1 MTAGPRG
8 STRRQPTGLSL
19 ALAAIMASVGLP
31 AAPLAAQQ
39 AGVDIQRYRYE
50 ITLPDTGRHIAVA
63 ATIEFA
69 RDRAVSEL
77 RLDLLAPMRVSR
89 ARRGCGAAP
98 ATAPFSQDSQA
109 VVVTLGAATTGL
121 NCVHLEYA
129 GAPADGLVISTDSA
143 GRWRAFGDNWPNRAR
158 HWLASIDHPS
168 DKALVEFSVLAPAG
182 LSVVANGILVESS
195 LADSTATDE
204 SRSGGSRTGGAA
216 RPDSAARA
224 RTTWK
229 TLFPIPTYLMVIA
242 AAPLEL
248 HALGLTACGLG
259 GVERCVPQQVFTAPE
274 QARYMPG
281 NFKFAD
287 DIVRFFART
296 VGPFPY
302 AQLAH
307 LQSSTRFGGMENAG
321 AIFYADRLFREPNG
335 VSVGLIAH
343 ETAHQWFGDA
353 VTEREWAHLWLSEGF
368 ATYFAALYTEYGTG
382 PEAFRTEMADMRGA
396 IIGDDVVAQR
406 PVLDT
411 AQTELMAL
419 LNTNSYQ
426 KGGFVLHMLR
436 SEVGDS
442 AFFRGI
448 RAYWAAHRHGNA
460 LTPDLRAAVEQA
472 AGRELG
478 WFFDQ
483 WLTRPGYAEL
493 TTGWTHDPVSGQ
505 VALTVDQGARFGA
518 FRFTLRVAV
527 DGADGDITLVRVEV
541 PAEPTARVVLP
552 GRWSTTPRAVRV
564 DPYNELLASFAT
576 TP

>member
-1 MTAGPRG
+1 MARI
-8 STRRQPTGLSL
+8 RRLL
-19 ALAAIMASVGLP
+19 LRAAMGVAAPIVGLGLVSP
-31 AAPLAAQQ
+31 PLESQQ
-39 AGVDIQRYRYE
+39 PGVDVQRYRYE
-50 ITLPDTGRHIAVA
+50 LTLPDTGRHVEVA

-69 RDRAVSEL
+69 RDRAVNEL
-77 RLDLLAPMRVSR
+77 RLDLLAPMRVTR
-89 ARRGCGAAP
+89 ARRGCGTNP
-98 ATAPFSQDSQA
+98 ATARFTQDSQTVSIA
-109 VVVTLGAATTGL
+109 LAAAPSATGL
-121 NCVHLEYA
+121 NCVHLEYE
-129 GAPADGLVISTDSA
+129 GAPTDGLVIGTDSA

-158 HWLASIDHPS
+158 HWLASNDHPS
-168 DKALVEFSVLAPAG
+168 DKALVEFSVVAPAT
-182 LSVVANGILVESS
+182 LRVVANGIQVESD
-195 LADSTATDE
+195 LVDE
-204 SRSGGSRTGGAA
+204 GA
-216 RPDSAARA
+216 SAPRA

-242 AAPLEL
+242 AAPLERY
-248 HALGLTACGLG
+248 ALGLTACGLG
-259 GVERCVPQQVFTAPE
+259 GVERCVPQQVYTAPE
-274 QARYMPG
+274 QARFMPG

-287 DIVRFFART
+287 DIVRYFART

-321 AIFYADRLFREPNG
+321 AIFYADRLFRQPNG

-382 PEAFRTEMADMRGA
+382 PDAFRAEMAEMRA
-396 IIGDDVVAQR
+396 SIIGAAVVVER
-406 PVLDT
+406 PVIDT
-411 AQTELMAL
+411 AQTNLMAL

-436 SEVGDS
+436 AEVGDS

-448 RAYWAAHRHGNA
+448 RSYWSTNKHANA
-460 LTPDLRAAVEQA
+460 LTTDLRAAVEQA

-483 WLTRPGYAEL
+483 WLTRPGFAEV
-493 TTGWTHDPVSGQ
+493 TTRWTHDPVSGQ
-505 VALTVDQGARFGA
+505 VTLSVQQGERFGA
-518 FRFTLRVAV
+518 YRFALRVAV
-527 DGADGDITLVRVEV
+527 DGADGDTTLVRVEV
-541 PAEPTARVVLP
+541 PAEPSSSVVLP
-552 GRWSTTPRAVRV
+552 GRWSTAPRALRL
-564 DPYNELLASFAT
+564 DPYHELLASFAL

>member
-1 MTAGPRG
+1 MARI
-8 STRRQPTGLSL
+8 RRLL
-19 ALAAIMASVGLP
+19 LRAAMGVAAPIVGLGLVSP
-31 AAPLAAQQ
+31 PLESQQ
-39 AGVDIQRYRYE
+39 PGVDVQRYRYE
-50 ITLPDTGRHIAVA
+50 LTLPDTGRHVEVA

-69 RDRAVSEL
+69 RDRAVNEL
-77 RLDLLAPMRVSR
+77 RLDLLAPMRVTR
-89 ARRGCGAAP
+89 ARRGCGTNP
-98 ATAPFSQDSQA
+98 ATARFTQDSQTVSIA
-109 VVVTLGAATTGL
+109 LAAAPSATGL
-121 NCVHLEYA
+121 NCVHLEYE
-129 GAPADGLVISTDSA
+129 GAPTDGLVIGTDSA

-158 HWLASIDHPS
+158 HWLASNDHPS
-168 DKALVEFSVLAPAG
+168 DKALVEFSVVAPAT
-182 LSVVANGILVESS
+182 LRVVANGIQVES
-195 LADSTATDE
+195 DPVDE
-204 SRSGGSRTGGAA
+204 GA
-216 RPDSAARA
+216 SAPRA

-242 AAPLEL
+242 AAPLERY
-248 HALGLTACGLG
+248 ALGLTACGLG
-259 GVERCVPQQVFTAPE
+259 GVERCVPQQVYTAPE
-274 QARYMPG
+274 QARFMPG

-287 DIVRFFART
+287 DIVRYFART

-321 AIFYADRLFREPNG
+321 AIFYADRLFRQPNG

-382 PEAFRTEMADMRGA
+382 PDAFRAEMAEMRA
-396 IIGDDVVAQR
+396 SIIGAAVVVER
-406 PVLDT
+406 PVIDT
-411 AQTELMAL
+411 AQTNLMAL

-436 SEVGDS
+436 AEVGDS

-448 RAYWAAHRHGNA
+448 RSYWSTNKHANA
-460 LTPDLRAAVEQA
+460 LTTDLRAAVEQA

-483 WLTRPGYAEL
+483 WLTRPGFAEV
-493 TTGWTHDPVSGQ
+493 TTSWTHDPVSGQ
-505 VALTVDQGARFGA
+505 VTLSVQQGERFGA
-518 FRFTLRVAV
+518 YRFALRVAV
-527 DGADGDITLVRVEV
+527 DGADGDTTLVRVEV
-541 PAEPTARVVLP
+541 PAEPSSSVVLP
-552 GRWSTTPRAVRV
+552 GRWSTAPRALRL
-564 DPYNELLASFAT
+564 DPYHELLASFAQ